1 MAGHF
6 DMNSQ
11 SEMIKEFEN
20 SLIEANRNECQQ
32 NDTDNK
38 LLLTTHKNKNK
49 IMNVIENKL
58 EK

>member
-38 LLLTTHKNKNK
+38 LLLHECNRK
-49 IMNVIENKL
+49 
-58 EK
+58 